1 MLLKLNS
8 YYQLTMNI
16 EFCFV
21 VKTH

>member
-21 VKTH
+21 VKAH